1 MILDNSCKY
10 IAIISER
17 YTTFEQYVCN
27 VSLIFNSNIYKIIF
41 RKIKNKYL
49 VLTTLTD
56 MCRLFHV
63 IILNNLSCSFHI
75 FRILVTETLD
85 LQNILKRGVLNRDFV
100 AILTYLISS
109 NLYTNTQSEDLSRI
123 IILHQYLRLLT
134 NKDFKDGVQK
144 SVSF

>member
-1 MILDNSCKY
+1 M
-10 IAIISER
+10 
-17 YTTFEQYVCN
+17 CN

-75 FRILVTETLD
+75 FRILETLD

-144 SVSF
+144 FVSF